1 MSTTY
6 NFFLNKF
13 KNLFYKDDNNLITTH
28 CNLSIIFYLNLNIDE
43 LYKKFN
49 PIENFVENID
59 FYKLSIQNQC
69 KILKS
74 YEDIQIKQSDII
86 LYFVNKITSTKIN
99 IRITKNIF
107 EINMS
112 NRKRINIDFNDI
124 INIMTKIIEINNI
137 NIVDVIDIN
146 VNRIQSYFE
155 TDTNLIC
162 DGFCQFLIKNKII
175 YDVSNC
181 INKSINIKTN
191 RNDIYIF
198 KNSVLINC
206 DTYHDMVDIYDY
218 INILIDEYLIEN
230 KINNEQNYLIN
241 FGKFSEF
248 NEIRE
253 FYC

>member
-13 KNLFYKDDNNLITTH
+13 KNLFYKDDDNLITTH
-28 CNLSIIFYLNLNIDE
+28 CNLSIIFNLNLNIDE

-49 PIENFVENID
+49 PIENFANNID
-59 FYKLSIQNQC
+59 FYKLNIQNQC

-74 YEDIQIKQSDII
+74 YEDMQIKQSDII

-99 IRITKNIF
+99 IQISENMF

-137 NIVDVIDIN
+137 NIEDVIDIN

-155 TDTNLIC
+155 TDINLIC
-162 DGFCQFLIKNKII
+162 DGFCGFLTKNNIKSELSE
-175 YDVSNC
+175 DL
-181 INKSINIKTN
+181 NKSINIKTN

-230 KINNEQNYLIN
+230 KITKNI
-241 FGKFSEF
+241 SF
-248 NEIRE
+248 NVIDFVYETIIQ
-253 FYC
+253 